1 MNSFG
6 RFVIWFLFDSRKLDY
21 ESEVEDLDG
30 HFWCSFKGSSFWLR
44 QIGVVLRDCHGFHF
58 RSGWFRPFHQ
68 RRCSLLIQLRR
79 CIFAKHQAS
88 QNVLKTNVNEL
99 QCVKSSSFL
108 LGRLLLGYCSP
119 FVSVY
124 SQAYLSWVLA
134 LSGFLVIH
142 WLARATG
149 PISSLI
155 GRMKRSVAVSRH
167 ACCADSGSFSRSGSF
182 CRALIC
188 KSVRQNS
195 IRLLVEADRKSLTI
209 ILRLMLRSG
218 KRLIT

>member
-44 QIGVVLRDCHGFHF
+44 QICVVLRDCHGFHF
-58 RSGWFRPFHQ
+58 RQFHQ

-88 QNVLKTNVNEL
+88 QIVLKTNVNEL

-155 GRMKRSVAVSRH
+155 GRMKRPVAVSRH
-167 ACCADSGSFSRSGSF
+167 ACRADSGSFSRSGSL

-195 IRLLVEADRKSLTI
+195 IRSLVEADRKSLPI